1 MDNQSARLIIAIQ
14 LRDLD
19 QLEEVGGLDKAV
31 IAIQREQLK
40 TDATTDHLALEASR
54 RLASSMAKAIKEDSA
69 LLCQTTMSP
78 QIDDATFQRLAAL
91 NQLPAP
97 SADLTHS
104 IPNLSPTTPPHLIRA
119 SQAVLSRVSSQQ
131 DAVAPVLPRKRSHS
145 TDISVECLPRK
156 KLQRHTHKAANNCDI
171 CPGTEATSPPNDVLT
186 PTGCKPSSAAEDPL
200 PQKAECASCTCEEID
215 QLIKASKP
223 PMASLLAVARYRSH
237 STSLPT
243 TSLVLCST
251 DTRRDRRKFETL
263 RRCTAAFLHAV
274 SELMRTRSK
283 GSGQPALPARET
295 RVPNAEAK
303 CR

>member
-186 PTGCKPSSAAEDPL
+186 PTGCKP
-200 PQKAECASCTCEEID
+200 
-215 QLIKASKP
+215 
-223 PMASLLAVARYRSH
+223 
-237 STSLPT
+237 
-243 TSLVLCST
+243 
-251 DTRRDRRKFETL
+251 
-263 RRCTAAFLHAV
+263 
-274 SELMRTRSK
+274 
-283 GSGQPALPARET
+283 
-295 RVPNAEAK
+295 
-303 CR
+303 